1 MLSQLAL
8 LGVLIACSL
17 FISGSETAL
26 FALTARQL
34 RAFAKSDSPLK
45 RRAQLLMRHPQRVLM
60 TVLLANTTINV
71 GIFAVSF
78 AGAARSGSANPLT
91 AAISGVI
98 ALVLVLLCGEV
109 IPKAIAL
116 AHAATVA
123 PIAAPIVHILQVVT
137 TPIRAV
143 LHIALVEP
151 ITRLLSPADSR
162 NTVAS
167 ADDLRSLVEM
177 SADQGVISSREND
190 MLQAVFVLPEILV
203 RSVMVPR
210 VAVKAIKHNSPRAMI
225 LRTFH
230 ETRLKQ
236 LPVFGR
242 DMDDLQ
248 GVLRMRDLYLQPNRP
263 IVRLIRPIRFVPEV
277 INLLQLIHHF
287 RQTQTRYAIV
297 VDEHGGVSGL
307 VTLEDVVEQI
317 VGELASPGRLDDD
330 APITKLDPFTY
341 VASGRLSVRHWRK
354 ALGNLP
360 QLADVDTIGG
370 VVAALLGRLPR
381 VGDHV
386 RVGEITLT
394 VEQMAGRRIDRVRLR
409 LGRDNSGDAA

>member
-1 MLSQLAL
+1 MIPQLAL
-8 LGVLIACSL
+8 LGALIAGSL
-17 FISGSETAL
+17 FVSGSETAL

-34 RAFAKSDSPLK
+34 RAFAKSESPLK
-45 RRAQLLMRHPQRVLM
+45 RRAHALMRHPQRVLM
-60 TVLLANTTINV
+60 TVLLANTTLNV

-78 AGAARSGSANPLT
+78 SGAAQSQSASPLS
-91 AAISGVI
+91 AAISGIV
-98 ALVLVLLCGEV
+98 ALILVLLCGEV
-109 IPKAIAL
+109 VPKAIAL
-116 AHAATVA
+116 AHAPTVA
-123 PIAAPIVHILQVVT
+123 PIAAPVIYILQVIT

-143 LHIALVEP
+143 LQSALVEP
-151 ITRLLSPADSR
+151 IIRLLSPADSR
-162 NTVAS
+162 DAVAS

-210 VAVKAIKHNSPRAMI
+210 VAVKAIRLDSPRALI
-225 LRTFH
+225 IKTFH

-242 DMDDLQ
+242 DMDDLR

-263 IVRLIRPIRFVPEV
+263 IDRLMRPVRFVPEI
-277 INLLQLIHHF
+277 INLLQLIQHF
-287 RQTQTRYAIV
+287 RETQTRYAIV

-317 VGELASPGRLDDD
+317 VGELASPGRPDDN
-330 APITKLDPFTY
+330 APIAKIDAFTY

-386 RVGEITLT
+386 RVGGITLT
-394 VEQMAGRRIDRVRLR
+394 VERMEGRRIDRVRLR
-409 LGRDNSGDAA
+409 LGHVDSGGAP

>member
-1 MLSQLAL
+1 
-8 LGVLIACSL
+8 LIACSL

-34 RAFAKSDSPLK
+34 RAFAKSDSALK
-45 RRAQLLMRHPQRVLM
+45 RRAHLLMRHPQRVLM
-60 TVLLANTTINV
+60 TVLLANTALNV

-78 AGAARSGSANPLT
+78 AGAARSENAGPVT

-98 ALVLVLLCGEV
+98 ALILVLLCGEV

-116 AHAATVA
+116 AHAAAVA
-123 PIAAPIVHILQVVT
+123 PFAAPVIHVLQVVT
-137 TPIRAV
+137 TPIRAT
-143 LHIALVEP
+143 LRITLVEP
-151 ITRLLSPADSR
+151 ITRLLSPPDSR
-162 NTVAS
+162 GAVAS
-167 ADDLRSLVEM
+167 TDDLRSLVEM

-210 VAVKAIKHNSPRAMI
+210 VAIKAIKLNSPKAKI
-225 LRTFH
+225 LNTFH

-242 DMDDLQ
+242 DMDDLR
-248 GVLRMRDLYLQPNRP
+248 GALRMRDLYLQPDQP
-263 IVRLIRPIRFVPEV
+263 IDRLIRPIRFVPEV
-277 INLLQLIHHF
+277 INLLQLIQHF
-287 RQTQTRYAIV
+287 RESRTRYAIV

-317 VGELASPGRLDDD
+317 VGELASPGRSDDES
-330 APITKLDPFTY
+330 PITRLDPYTY

-381 VGDHV
+381 VGDDV
-386 RVGEITLT
+386 RIGGIRLA
-394 VEQMAGRRIDRVRLR
+394 VERMEGRRIDRVRLH
-409 LGRDNSGDAA
+409 LDQSNAGGAL